1 MAGLALGPNLLTG
14 QKHPGAHAKR
24 ELHQPGRSRLCRE
37 GSQARRYGVFTSKN
51 QPRVMRHTGSQRQ
64 VEGGRIQK
72 QALSENAGIRRQLWE
87 ILSPRSRPLDTG
99 QWFRQDLGSQSSG
112 WRQSARKTK
121 LQSLKHS
128 ASGRKGA
135 SDGAGL
141 QG

>member
-1 MAGLALGPNLLTG
+1 MAGLALGLNPLTG
-14 QKHPGAHAKR
+14 QKHPGAHAAGER
-24 ELHQPGRSRLCRE
+24 STSPADPGSPGR
-37 GSQARRYGVFTSKN
+37 GYGVFTSKN
-51 QPRVMRHTGSQRQ
+51 QPRVTRHTGSQRQ

-87 ILSPRSRPLDTG
+87 IWSPRSRPLDTG
-99 QWFRQDLGSQSSG
+99 QRFRQDLGSQSRG

-121 LQSLKHS
+121 LQSLENS